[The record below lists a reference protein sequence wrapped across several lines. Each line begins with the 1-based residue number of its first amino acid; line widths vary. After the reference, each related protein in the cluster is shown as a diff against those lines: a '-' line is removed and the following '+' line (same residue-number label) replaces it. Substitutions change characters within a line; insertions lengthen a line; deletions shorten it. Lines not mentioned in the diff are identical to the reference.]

1 MRNFITKGRKTIYWM
16 MLLFLAVFYIGCS
29 DDGISP
35 SETLIT
41 AAPYD
46 PSMPVEITD
55 FTPDSGGLGQRMVIY
70 GKNFGN
76 DPDAIQV
83 YIGGQKAKV
92 VGVQGES
99 LYCLVPRRAFSGT
112 IEIYMGEKQDDQE
125 PLASSEKLFGYQRK
139 TIVSTLVGYKN
150 ERDDQGWNPG
160 SFDEA
165 TGFAEACIM
174 NYDPL
179 NPDLLYISYDHGPG
193 IYTVNF
199 SDSTVTKLIDGSAV
213 NNQRR
218 LRGVSFTKDGQHMVV
233 GHSQGN
239 ENNPAVSIM
248 SRANGFT
255 DPQVLIRARGNQG
268 VAIHPEDGQLY
279 FSEFQTG
286 TLRQY
291 DIENSQV
298 LGGTLG
304 VRDYENLFSI
314 QDINWE
320 FYLVIHPSGDY
331 AYIVVINQHYI
342 LRTDYD
348 WENKRF
354 QTPYRVAGEP
364 RVAAYADG
372 VGTSARFDTP
382 YSGVFVKNPDYAGKD
397 DEYDFYIADRHNHAI
412 RVLKPDGR
420 VDTFAGRGSSSLD
433 ADPWGY
439 VEGDVRLEARF
450 NQPTGIAYNESEGA
464 FYVADRQNRCIRKIE
479 SE

>member
-1 MRNFITKGRKTIYWM
+1 MKNFNIKGRRTIYWM
-16 MLLFLAVFYIGCS
+16 TSLFLALFYMSCS

-35 SETLIT
+35 SAILIN

-46 PSMPVEITD
+46 PSQPIEITN

-76 DPDAIQV
+76 NPDSIQV

-92 VGVQGES
+92 IGVQGES
-99 LYCLVPRRAFSGT
+99 IYCLVPRKAFSGAV
-112 IEIYMGEKQDDQE
+112 EIYMGKKQPDQE
-125 PLASSEKLFGYQRK
+125 PLASSEKLFKYQRK

-160 SFDEA
+160 KFDEA
-165 TGFAEACIM
+165 TGFAQACIM

-179 NPDLLYISYDHGPG
+179 DPKRLFISYDNGPG
-193 IYTVNF
+193 IYTIDF
-199 SDSTVTKLIDGSAV
+199 SDSTVNKVIDGSAV
-213 NNQRR
+213 SNQSR
-218 LRGVSFTKDGQHMVV
+218 LRGVSFTRDGQYMVV

-239 ENNPAVSIM
+239 VNNPAVSIM

-268 VAIHPEDGQLY
+268 VAIHPQDGQLY
-279 FSEFQTG
+279 FCEFQTG
-286 TLRQY
+286 TLRRY
-291 DIENSQV
+291 DIENSQR

-304 VRDYENLFSI
+304 VTDYEDLFSI

-320 FYLVIHPSGDY
+320 FYLVCHPTGNY
-331 AYIVVINQHYI
+331 AYIMVLNQHYI

-354 QTPYRVAGEP
+354 KTPYRVAGEP

-372 VGTSARFDTP
+372 VGTSARFNTP
-382 YSGVFVKNPDYAGKD
+382 YGGVFVKNPDYAGRE
-397 DEYDFYIADRHNHAI
+397 DEYDFYIADRHNHAV

-433 ADPWGY
+433 SNPYGY

-464 FYVADRQNRCIRKIE
+464 FYIADLQNRCIRKIE
-479 SE
+479 AE

>member
-1 MRNFITKGRKTIYWM
+1 MRNLTIQAQR
-16 MLLFLAVFYIGCS
+16 AVFWIAAMLVLGFSGCNE
-29 DDGISP
+29 DGISL
-35 SETLIT
+35 STDFSDAE
-41 AAPYD
+41 PYD
-46 PSMPVEITD
+46 PSRPIEITS

-70 GKNFGN
+70 GENFGN
-76 DPDAIQV
+76 NPDSIQV
-83 YIGGQKAKV
+83 YIGGKKAKV
-92 VGVQGES
+92 IGVLGES
-99 LYCLVPRRAFSGT
+99 IYCLVPRKAFSGA
-112 IEIYMGEKQDDQE
+112 IEIFMGSRQEGEE
-125 PLASSEKLFGYQRK
+125 PLAVADDKFKYQRK
-139 TIVSTLVGYKN
+139 TIVSTLTGYKN

-160 SFDEA
+160 HFDEA
-165 TGFAEACIM
+165 SGFRENCIM

-179 NPDLLYISYDHGPG
+179 NPDVLYISYDHGPG
-193 IYTVNF
+193 IYTLDF
-199 SDSTVTKLIDGSAV
+199 KDSTVTKLIDGSAV

-218 LRGVSFTKDGQHMVV
+218 LRGVSFTNDGQNMLV

-239 ENNPAVSIM
+239 NNNPAVSIM

-268 VAIHPEDGQLY
+268 VAVHPVDGQLY

-286 TLRQY
+286 TLRRY
-291 DIENSQV
+291 DVENSQL

-304 VRDYENLFSI
+304 NKDYEDLFSI

-331 AYIVVINQHYI
+331 AYIIVINQHYI

-354 QTPYRVAGEP
+354 KTPFRVAGEP

-372 VGTSARFDTP
+372 VGTSARFSTP
-382 YSGVFVKNPDYAGKD
+382 YSGVFVKNLDYAGTE
-397 DEYDFYIADRHNHAI
+397 DEYDFYITDRNNHAI

-420 VDTFAGRGSSSLD
+420 VDTYAGRGSSSLD
-433 ADPWGY
+433 SDPWGY

-450 NQPTGIAYNESEGA
+450 NQPTGIAYNEAEGT
-464 FYVADRQNRCIRKIE
+464 FYIADKQNRCIRKIE
-479 SE
+479 AE